1 MIEVFKT
8 NVKDESQSRVLIDL
22 IHRTF
27 PDYKA
32 NFDLDDCDR
41 ILRVCGISN
50 PLQAFQVINLLKDF
64 SVHAEVLPDEIQSP
78 GEPFVTHCGFSKR
91 WFAPVEY

>member
-8 NVKDESQSRVLIDL
+8 NVKDKSQSQVLIDL
-22 IHRTF
+22 IHRAF
-27 PDYKA
+27 PTYKA

-41 ILRVCGISN
+41 ILRICGLSN

-64 SVHAEVLPDEIQSP
+64 GVQAEVLPDDVQSSS
-78 GEPFVTHCGFSKR
+78 PFFPSSYGFSRK
-91 WFAPVEY
+91 

>member
-8 NVKDESQSRVLIDL
+8 NVKDKFQSQVLIDL

-27 PDYKA
+27 PGYKA

-41 ILRVCGISN
+41 ILRICGMTN
-50 PLQAFQVINLLKDF
+50 PLQAFQIINLLKDF
-64 SVHAEVLPDEIQSP
+64 GVQAEVLPDEVQLEIAGYRVS
-78 GEPFVTHCGFSKR
+78 
-91 WFAPVEY
+91 